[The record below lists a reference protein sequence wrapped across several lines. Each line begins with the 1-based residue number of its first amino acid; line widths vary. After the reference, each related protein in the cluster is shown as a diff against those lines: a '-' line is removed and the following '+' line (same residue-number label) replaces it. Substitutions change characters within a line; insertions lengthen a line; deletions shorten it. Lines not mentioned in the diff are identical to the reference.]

1 MLVKETILLY
11 SLNLIN
17 EVIDIVYITSI
28 LNNMNLIEVSDNDLL
43 I

>member
-1 MLVKETILLY
+1 MVVKETILLY
-11 SLNLIN
+11 ALNLIN
-17 EVIDIVYITSI
+17 EVIDIVYIISI